1 MDEELYKDFDG
12 LPLLDLY
19 NQESLRSAKNYK
31 PRRGDI
37 ILVSYPKSGSNWTQ
51 FIIWNIMTRGQQP
64 KDIMELGLMSPFLEV
79 TGATVV
85 EDSCRTGPIATHFPY
100 NVFPPVDQAKYVY
113 VARNPYDCAVSMHH
127 FLKGLTPKT
136 YMDVSFDKFLRL
148 FLSGKAFYGDYFD
161 HVLPWYE
168 HRHQPNI
175 LFITYEQLQADTK
188 GMVLKI
194 AHFLGPEHAATC
206 RDDTVVQKIL
216 RNCSME
222 SMRAILK
229 ENVSARSKKIAEKV
243 SEKYLQRHDMTDKT
257 PEGNTEMHEGGQFV
271 RKGLVGEWKE
281 YFTIEQIARTKKW
294 ITERTQGS
302 DVMSLWEDLRLP

>member
-37 ILVSYPKSGSNWTQ
+37 ILVSYPKSGSNWTH

-64 KDIMELGLMSPFLEV
+64 KDIMELGLRSPFLEV
-79 TGATVV
+79 TGAEVA

-100 NVFPPVDQAKYVY
+100 KVFPPVDQAKYVY

-175 LFITYEQLQADTK
+175 LFITYEQLQADAK

-194 AHFLGPEHAATC
+194 ALFL
-206 RDDTVVQKIL
+206 V
-216 RNCSME
+216 RNM
-222 SMRAILK
+222 L
-229 ENVSARSKKIAEKV
+229 
-243 SEKYLQRHDMTDKT
+243 
-257 PEGNTEMHEGGQFV
+257 P
-271 RKGLVGEWKE
+271 LVGMILLFRK
-281 YFTIEQIARTKKW
+281 Y
-294 ITERTQGS
+294 
-302 DVMSLWEDLRLP
+302 